1 MKTLIPSPL
10 PFLTQLPDPR
20 NPNRIKH
27 SLDTFWKVT
36 LTALSTGCRNILEI
50 SEWIHNNQQCLL
62 VDLNIRTKQNQATLP
77 SQASL
82 YRFLWMVEQQLEQFE
97 QLLLKWLK
105 FVLNKLDLNQ
115 ELIGVNLDGK
125 YLLGTKRSRAGE
137 RSFIM
142 LGAFINVLGVM
153 LTQKTVTGTETQT
166 AKSLIPIL
174 KTMFNTGSWVVTMD
188 AGVTEQDLAKKVVK
202 AGGHFLMQI
211 KKNQLEAWQMLHW
224 VFHYPIGDTGTTFCD
239 DEQRSGEHW
248 IWHTQTSNAL
258 PEELRK
264 SFPNAVLAVQL
275 ERTVVR
281 VETGEVRLETC
292 FALTSANETA
302 KDLYG
307 LWRGHWGIENKSHH
321 KRDTVFGE
329 DACRTRLAG
338 RVLAGLRN
346 ALLSMF
352 HLENQSV
359 LRCVR
364 RFSSHVGEALEF
376 LGLKS

>member
-1 MKTLIPSPL
+1 MKTLIPSPI

-20 NPNRIKH
+20 NPDRIKH
-27 SLDTFWKVT
+27 TFDTFWKII
-36 LTALSTGCRNILEI
+36 LTALSTGCKNILEI
-50 SEWIHNNQQCLL
+50 SEWMHDNQPILLNELELRTVNNQA
-62 VDLNIRTKQNQATLP
+62 ILP
-77 SQASL
+77 SQASI
-82 YRFLWMVEQQLEQFE
+82 YRFLWLVERQLEPFE
-97 QLLLKWLK
+97 QLLLNWLK
-105 FVLNKLDLNQ
+105 LVLNKLDLTQ

-125 YLLGTKRSRAGE
+125 YLLGTKRTRAGE
-137 RSFIM
+137 RSFVL

-153 LTQKTVTGTETQT
+153 LTQKTVVGTESQT

-188 AGVTEQDLAKKVVK
+188 AGITEQDLAKKVVK
-202 AGGHFLMQI
+202 AGGHYLMQI

-224 VFHYPIGDTGTTFCD
+224 VFHYPIEDTGTTFCD
-239 DEQRSGEHW
+239 DQQRSGEHW
-248 IWHTQTSNAL
+248 TWKTQTSNAL
-258 PEELRK
+258 PDELRK
-264 SFPNAVLAVQL
+264 SFPNAVLAIQL

-281 VETGEVRLETC
+281 VKTGESRVETC
-292 FALTSANETA
+292 FALTSANVSA
-302 KDLYG
+302 KSLYG
-307 LWRGHWGIENKSHH
+307 LWRGHWGIENKSHY

-329 DACRTRLAG
+329 DDCRTRLAG

-352 HLENQSV
+352 HLEDLSV

>member
-1 MKTLIPSPL
+1 MKTLIPSPI
-10 PFLTQLPDPR
+10 PFLAQLPDPR
-20 NPNRIKH
+20 NPDRIKH
-27 SLDTFWKVT
+27 TLDTFWKII
-36 LTALSTGCRNILEI
+36 LTALSTGCSNILEI
-50 SEWIHNNQQCLL
+50 AEWIQDNQQILL
-62 VDLNIRTKQNQATLP
+62 DELEIRTVDDQATLP
-77 SQASL
+77 SQASI
-82 YRFLWMVEQQLEQFE
+82 YRFLWMVELQLEAFE
-97 QLLLKWLK
+97 QLLLNWLK
-105 FVLNKLDLNQ
+105 LVLNKLDLTQ
-115 ELIGVNLDGK
+115 EFIGVNLDGK
-125 YLLGTKRSRAGE
+125 YLLGTKRNRAGE
-137 RSFIM
+137 RSFVL
-142 LGAFINVLGVM
+142 LGAFINVLGIM
-153 LTQKTVTGTETQT
+153 LTQTTVTGTESQT
-166 AKSLIPIL
+166 AKNLIPIL
-174 KTMFNTGSWVVTMD
+174 KTMFSTGSWVVTMD

-224 VFHYPIGDTGTTFCD
+224 VFHYPIDQTGTMFCD

-248 IWHTQTSNAL
+248 IWKTQTSNAL
-258 PEELRK
+258 PEDLRK
-264 SFPNAVLAVQL
+264 VFPNAVLAVQL

-281 VETGEVRLETC
+281 VETGETRVETC
-292 FALTSANETA
+292 FALTSANVTA
-302 KDLYG
+302 KTLYE

>member
-1 MKTLIPSPL
+1 MKTLIPSPI

-27 SLDTFWKVT
+27 TSDTFWKII
-36 LTALSTGCRNILEI
+36 LTALSTGCSNILEI
-50 SEWIHNNQQCLL
+50 SEWIHDNQKILFDEL
-62 VDLNIRTKQNQATLP
+62 ELRTVDNQAILP
-77 SQASL
+77 SQASI
-82 YRFLWMVEQQLEQFE
+82 YRFLWMVELQLEPFE
-97 QLLLKWLK
+97 KLLLNWLK
-105 FVLNKLDLNQ
+105 LVLNTLNLSQ

-137 RSFIM
+137 RSFVL

-153 LTQKTVTGTETQT
+153 LTQTTVTGTESQS
-166 AKSLIPIL
+166 AKNLIPVL

-202 AGGHFLMQI
+202 AGGHYLMQI

-224 VFHYPIGDTGTTFCD
+224 VFHYPIDQTGTMFCD

-248 IWHTQTSNAL
+248 TWKTQTSNAL
-258 PEELRK
+258 PQDLRK

-275 ERTVVR
+275 ERRVVR
-281 VETGEVRLETC
+281 IETGEVRMETC

-302 KDLYG
+302 KTLYG

-346 ALLSMF
+346 ALVSMF
-352 HLENQSV
+352 HLEDLS
-359 LRCVR
+359 VR

>member
-1 MKTLIPSPL
+1 
-10 PFLTQLPDPR
+10 
-20 NPNRIKH
+20 
-27 SLDTFWKVT
+27 
-36 LTALSTGCRNILEI
+36 
-50 SEWIHNNQQCLL
+50 
-62 VDLNIRTKQNQATLP
+62 
-77 SQASL
+77 
-82 YRFLWMVEQQLEQFE
+82 
-97 QLLLKWLK
+97 LKWLK
-105 FVLNKLDLNQ
+105 LVLNTLNSNQ

-125 YLLGTKRSRAGE
+125 YLLGTKRTRAGE
-137 RSFIM
+137 RSFVL
-142 LGAFINVLGVM
+142 LGAFINILGVM
-153 LTQKTVTGTETQT
+153 LTQTTVTGTESQT
-166 AKSLIPIL
+166 AKSLIPML
-174 KTMFNTGSWVVTMD
+174 KTMFNTGSWIVTMD
-188 AGVTEQDLAKKVVK
+188 AGVTEQDLAKKIVK
-202 AGGHFLMQI
+202 ADGHYLMQI
-211 KKNQLEAWQMLHW
+211 KKNQFEAWQMLHW
-224 VFHYPIGDTGTTFCD
+224 VFHYPIDKTGTMFCD
-239 DEQRSGEHW
+239 DEQRPCPKVHFMVKKRSGDHW
-248 IWHTQTSNAL
+248 IWKTQTSNAL
-258 PEELRK
+258 PDELRK

-281 VETGEVRLETC
+281 IETGEVRVETC

-302 KDLYG
+302 KTLYG

-352 HLENQSV
+352 HLENLSV